1 MADNSAYLNAFKTG
15 IIRISHANGVVV
27 GAGFLVSPNYV
38 LTCAHLVAQALTIPP
53 NTPDVP
59 TGLIDLDFPLIA
71 PGQKIKARVEFW
83 QPVNPSVAGED
94 IAGLKIEGE
103 CPPGVQPVRLVTADD
118 VWQHPVRVFGF
129 PSGHNHG
136 VWATG
141 VLRGELGNG
150 WIQMEAVN
158 VPGYR
163 VEPGFSGAPVWDETL
178 SGVVGMAV
186 AAERQREGVKAA
198 FMIPTKVL
206 SQTWSVLRESGG
218 FVPTPTS
225 HKPSKKLPR
234 VTKLRI
240 ESLEDDLQ
248 KLEADYK
255 QVAQKKR
262 RESNPQEL
270 NNLELQL
277 DEIANQME
285 EFEQELDTL
294 TNEDE

>member
-1 MADNSAYLNAFKTG
+1 M
-15 IIRISHANGVVV
+15 
-27 GAGFLVSPNYV
+27 
-38 LTCAHLVAQALTIPP
+38 
-53 NTPDVP
+53 
-59 TGLIDLDFPLIA
+59 
-71 PGQKIKARVEFW
+71 
-83 QPVNPSVAGED
+83 NPAVAGED

-103 CPPGVQPVRLVTADD
+103 CPPGVEPVRLVTADD

-129 PSGHNHG
+129 PSGHNDG

-206 SQTWSVLRESGG
+206 TQAWSILSQLVQT
-218 FVPTPTS
+218 TT
-225 HKPSKKLPR
+225 PSKPALSR
-234 VTKLRI
+234 VQQIKAKCLQGNL
-240 ESLEDDLQ
+240 ESLVANYEATYNQLNYTSNAADRNDL
-248 KLEADYK
+248 
-255 QVAQKKR
+255 KR
-262 RESNPQEL
+262 RC
-270 NNLELQL
+270 
-277 DEIANQME
+277 DVI
-285 EFEQELDTL
+285 EQEMTEVANKLDAL
-294 TNEDE
+294 

>member
-15 IIRISHANGVVV
+15 IIRISHANGFVV

-38 LTCAHLVAQALTIPP
+38 LTCAHLVAQALTISP

-129 PSGHNHG
+129 PSGHNDG

-141 VLRGELGNG
+141 VMRGELGNG
-150 WIQMEAVN
+150 WIQMEAVT
-158 VPGYR
+158 VTGYR

-206 SQTWSVLRESGG
+206 TQTRSVLGKWVQTG
-218 FVPTPTS
+218 MNTKPTLS
-225 HKPSKKLPR
+225 R
-234 VTKLRI
+234 VQQVKARALQNRL
-240 ESLEDDLQ
+240 ESLV
-248 KLEADYK
+248 ADYENTYN
-255 QVAQKKR
+255 QLNYTPSAADRNMIKR
-262 RESNPQEL
+262 RC
-270 NNLELQL
+270 
-277 DEIANQME
+277 DDI
-285 EFEQELDTL
+285 EQEMTDAENELDRIM
-294 TNEDE
+294 NH

>member
-15 IIRISHANGVVV
+15 IIRISHANGFVV

-38 LTCAHLVAQALTIPP
+38 LTCAHLVAQALTISP

-83 QPVNPSVAGED
+83 QPVNPAVAGED
-94 IAGLKIEGE
+94 IAGLKLENE

-129 PSGHNHG
+129 PSGHHDG

-150 WIQMEAVN
+150 WIQMEAVT
-158 VPGYR
+158 VTGYR

-206 SQTWSVLRESGG
+206 SQTWSVLGQW
-218 FVPTPTS
+218 VQTATTS
-225 HKPSKKLPR
+225 KPALSR
-234 VTKLRI
+234 VQQIKAKVLQQRL
-240 ESLEDDLQ
+240 ESLSTDY
-248 KLEADYK
+248 EAAYNQLNYTLGAADRTILK
-255 QVAQKKR
+255 RQCDAIEQDITQVA
-262 RESNPQEL
+262 N
-270 NNLELQL
+270 
-277 DEIANQME
+277 
-285 EFEQELDTL
+285 ELDAL
-294 TNEDE
+294 